1 MKGCEGILDSFGITF
16 RSPVKSRQRPQK
28 RHFIFEDDDND
39 RDFQAS
45 PSARRKLD
53 NWFGDTTKTR

>member
-1 MKGCEGILDSFGITF
+1 MFVWYVLDFSGITF

-28 RHFIFEDDDND
+28 RHFISEDDDD
-39 RDFQAS
+39 DKDFQAS

-53 NWFGDTTKTR
+53 HSFGNTIKAR